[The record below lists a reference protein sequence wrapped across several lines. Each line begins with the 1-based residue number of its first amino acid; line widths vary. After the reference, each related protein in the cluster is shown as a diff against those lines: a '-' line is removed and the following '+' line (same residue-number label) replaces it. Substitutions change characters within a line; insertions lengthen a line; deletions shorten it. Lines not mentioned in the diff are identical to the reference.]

1 LRAAIEEANATG
13 GTDTINFNIEGGSGV
28 KTIEPT
34 KALPAITD
42 TVVIDGYSQPGAR
55 PNTQAVGTNAV
66 LKIELD
72 GTNTGAGVNGLR
84 IQASKTVIKGLVINR
99 FSSGGIHVIRGTSI
113 AIQGNFIGTDPG
125 GTVDL
130 GNRYNGVLVLG
141 NDPDSSF
148 TNTTIGGT
156 APAARNLISGNDVC
170 GVRIVEGATGNK
182 VQGNYIGTDA
192 SGAQD
197 LGNTRS
203 GVHIDFA
210 SNNTVGGTV
219 SAARNIISGNGGDGV
234 QILGNASIDSATDNR
249 ILGNSIFSN
258 TNLGIDLGGDGRTA
272 NDPQDPD
279 KGPNNLQNFPVLTSA
294 TTSTDSTTIRGTL
307 DSTPNTTFTVQ
318 FFRNPAGTDEGKM
331 FIGQKKSVTTDAS
344 GGTTFTFRPDR
355 KVNVGLAITATA
367 TDPAGNTSEFSDP
380 ATVT

>member
-1 LRAAIEEANATG
+1 MLVVATPAYAATTFTVDSVRDEEDAVPRDGVCDTDIRPIVVRCTLRAAIEEANATG

-156 APAARNLISGNDVC
+156 APAARNLISGNDDS
-170 GVRIVEGATGNK
+170 GVRIIGA
-182 VQGNYIGTDA
+182 
-192 SGAQD
+192 
-197 LGNTRS
+197 
-203 GVHIDFA
+203 
-210 SNNTVGGTV
+210 
-219 SAARNIISGNGGDGV
+219 
-234 QILGNASIDSATDNR
+234 
-249 ILGNSIFSN
+249 
-258 TNLGIDLGGDGRTA
+258 RT
-272 NDPQDPD
+272 
-279 KGPNNLQNFPVLTSA
+279 K
-294 TTSTDSTTIRGTL
+294 
-307 DSTPNTTFTVQ
+307 
-318 FFRNPAGTDEGKM
+318 
-331 FIGQKKSVTTDAS
+331 
-344 GGTTFTFRPDR
+344 
-355 KVNVGLAITATA
+355 
-367 TDPAGNTSEFSDP
+367 
-380 ATVT
+380 